1 MKNSVASKTA
11 GILVSVAIPIV
22 MYMALV
28 VCYPQNV
35 NFDSAFAMVIQAITP
50 AILAWGVCFDLK
62 VGNWDFSVGAAVLA
76 ASIIGGNIALQL
88 NLGIVG
94 IVICCTLVGALS
106 GALTGFVYILL
117 KVPSIIVSIGVTLIL
132 ESLCAVA
139 FGGSGVSVPAE
150 FILFGGNIPKLIV
163 LAVAFGIAYYLYNY
177 RRFGYHVRAVGNGT
191 TIARQ
196 NGINIYRVKFL
207 AFMAAGVFAGIY
219 SVLMLGSTGITK
231 AVSAP
236 LGTMGLCFDA
246 MMCVFVGMS
255 LPRSVNLIAAVFIGS
270 VIMQI
275 IKLALMLFGMESAYN
290 QIVIALFVL
299 IFMSISSRSDIF
311 KKVFSRKKTIAAEQ

>member
-28 VCYPQNV
+28 VYYPQNV

-94 IVICCTLVGALS
+94 IVVCCTLVGALS

-139 FGGSGVSVPAE
+139 FGGSGVSVPVE

-311 KKVFSRKKTIAAEQ
+311 KKVFSRKKAIAAEQ